1 MRRSALLALAALISL
16 ALSSTS
22 LFAQASGT
30 GGSTGSGS
38 AGTYTRLLPTVGM
51 QSITINKGDTL
62 VLSMADYETLTI
74 HPGFKVTS
82 IDVSH
87 RPVMSAITSADR
99 WVTEQVD
106 MESGMWFVRDD
117 HGCLR
122 TSPLPDDPTPPLR
135 LVVPGTHGRDYYLSN
150 ALCTG
155 GVREVMIVA
164 Q

>member
-16 ALSSTS
+16 ALSSTP

-30 GGSTGSGS
+30 GGSTGGV
-38 AGTYTRLLPTVGM
+38 GTYTRLLPTVGM

-87 RPVMSAITSADR
+87 RPVMSAATSSDR
-99 WVTEQVD
+99 WVTEQVE
-106 MESGMWFVRDD
+106 MATGMWFVRDD

-122 TSPLPDDPTPPLR
+122 TSPLPDDPAPPLR
-135 LVVPGTHGRDYYLSN
+135 LVVPGEHGRDYYLSN